1 MKKIIGFI
9 GFGEASYHI
18 CRGLK
23 DENIQGVI
31 AYDVLLGTDRK
42 DAITAM
48 EKRAAETTVSLVH
61 SMDSVMKA
69 DIVFLGVPAKFAES
83 ATMEALPFM
92 TEDKLYIDI
101 TTNRPVI
108 KEKLGQIMKDKG
120 LAYVDASVM
129 GAVPLYK
136 HKTPTLICGSGAKKM
151 QEILGPIG
159 MDLTYVGET
168 AGRAV
173 KMKLT
178 RSIFIKG
185 IEALTLE
192 MLLTARKLDIEDDI
206 MAGLHKSFEIQG
218 FTKMVGQLVTSNVIH
233 SARRAIE
240 ADECIELINDSG
252 FDPVMMRAAKEK
264 LEWSANLGFT
274 KLCPVPDCKNF
285 TDLYALWEQQGICM
299 NDSKGETHH
308 D

>member
-1 MKKIIGFI
+1 MDKTIGFI
-9 GFGEASYHI
+9 GFGEASFHI

-23 DENIQGVI
+23 DENIPGVT
-31 AYDVLLGTDRK
+31 AFDVLLGTGQPDK
-42 DAITAM
+42 IAAM
-48 EKRAAETTVSLVH
+48 EKRAAETNVRLVRSLQ
-61 SMDSVMKA
+61 DVMQA
-69 DIVFLGVPAKFAES
+69 EIVFLGVPAKFAEG

-92 TEDKLYIDI
+92 TTDKLFVDI
-101 TTNRPVI
+101 TTNRPAL
-108 KEKLGQIMKDKG
+108 KEKLGRIMSDKG
-120 LAYVDASVM
+120 FAYVDASVM

-136 HKTPTLICGSGAKKM
+136 HKTPTLVCGSGAKRM

-159 MDLTYVGET
+159 MDLTYVGED
-168 AGRAV
+168 AGKAV

-192 MLLTARKLDIEDDI
+192 MLLTARALGIEDEI
-206 MAGLHKSFEIQG
+206 MRGLHKSFEIQG

-240 ADECIELINDSG
+240 ADECMELISDTG

-264 LEWSANLGFT
+264 LEWSAGLGFT
-274 KLCPVPDCKNF
+274 KLSPVPDCK
-285 TDLYALWEQQGICM
+285 TLADLYALWDAQSICPSGTKE
-299 NDSKGETHH
+299 NRDA
-308 D
+308 